1 MTAVQQPGAATPIQL
16 LAHSHA
22 GVYVSDMARSVTF
35 YRDVLGFDVRYDSAP
50 GVPGDRVVIGL
61 IAGLAV
67 ELVKQGEFDV
77 TPAPVSAAGMGIAN
91 FSFSVRDLDAAH
103 AELMARG
110 LAEAGPL
117 VTLPSGVRLM
127 MFRDPDGNLIEL
139 LDLLGHASVF
149 EMMA

>member
-1 MTAVQQPGAATPIQL
+1 MTAIQEPGAGTPIQL

-50 GVPGDRVVIGL
+50 GMPGDRVVIGL

-77 TPAPVSAAGMGIAN
+77 TPAPVSARAN
-91 FSFSVRDLDAAH
+91 AATSRRNKIP
-103 AELMARG
+103 AAAR
-110 LAEAGPL
+110 AAQRA
-117 VTLPSGVRLM
+117 RLSS
-127 MFRDPDGNLIEL
+127 RW
-139 LDLLGHASVF
+139 
-149 EMMA
+149 